1 MQYGEDAIKEGMGG
15 GAGAGM
21 SDIFDLFGGGGRSR
35 QQRGPQRGDSV
46 SHRLKVSLEDMYKGT
61 TRHGLL

>member
-15 GAGAGM
+15 AGGSGM
-21 SDIFDLFGGGGRSR
+21 TDIFDLFGGGGRGR
-35 QQRGPQRGDSV
+35 QQRGPQRGESV

-61 TRHGLL
+61 TR